1 MLLGVNTIPSQP
13 GLVWESWIYSKYFAA
28 SSLNISPASNST
40 SLNGW
45 VAALWDVR
53 KELGQDLTDRALMYG
68 LKAPMAYNEDLNKH
82 FRDRLQAGVLVV
94 KNDFND
100 FIKVNKILERH
111 GLLR

>member
-1 MLLGVNTIPSQP
+1 
-13 GLVWESWIYSKYFAA
+13 
-28 SSLNISPASNST
+28 
-40 SLNGW
+40 
-45 VAALWDVR
+45 
-53 KELGQDLTDRALMYG
+53 MYG